1 MNATRRRA
9 KTAPSTTGGALA
21 GATRGRARNYT
32 QMLGLIH
39 QAAIEVFAA
48 EGLAGASTQA
58 IADKAGL
65 SKAQLHYYIE
75 SKEALYRQVLQDI
88 VNDWIGVFGFS
99 DEALGPR
106 KVLTELIQR
115 RMQFSFDHPLR
126 SRIFTAEMMRGAPA
140 IREMMGASRQRTEQA
155 AAVIRNWAQR
165 GLMDP
170 VDPLALPLPPLGRD
184 PVLRRPCGPGGLLSR
199 RFHEQREGP
208 PLSDRERDRFPA
220 EGGRGPLT
228 AAAPGAPD
236 FIKSSNR
243 VSGLTISS
251 LPVQ

>member
-58 IADKAGL
+58 IADQAGL

-88 VNDWIGVFGFS
+88 LTDWIVVFGFS
-99 DEALGPR
+99 DEAFGPR
-106 KVLTELIQR
+106 KVLGDLIQR
-115 RMQFSFDHPLR
+115 KMMFSFEHPLR
-126 SRIFTAEMMRGAPA
+126 SRIFTAEMMRGAPV
-140 IREMMGASRQRTEQA
+140 INNMMDTSKQRTDQA
-155 AAVIRNWAQR
+155 AAVIQNWMNQ
-165 GLMDP
+165 GLMDKA
-170 VDPLALPLPPLGRD
+170 DPML
-184 PVLRRPCGPGGLLSR
+184 VLFHIWAVTQFYADHATQAAYYRSAAQQGDDKDRRYLIEQVTEFLLK
-199 RFHEQREGP
+199 
-208 PLSDRERDRFPA
+208 
-220 EGGRGPLT
+220 
-228 AAAPGAPD
+228 GAGV
-236 FIKSSNR
+236 K
-243 VSGLTISS
+243 
-251 LPVQ
+251 

>member
-1 MNATRRRA
+1 MNATRLRA
-9 KTAPSTTGGALA
+9 KAAPSTTGGALA

-106 KVLTELIQR
+106 KVLSELIQR

-170 VDPLALPLPPLGRD
+170 VDPLLFLFHLWAATQFYADHAAQVAFFRDASMSNEKGRRYLTENVTD
-184 PVLRRPCGPGGLLSR
+184 FLLK
-199 RFHEQREGP
+199 
-208 PLSDRERDRFPA
+208 
-220 EGGRGPLT
+220 
-228 AAAPGAPD
+228 AAGV
-236 FIKSSNR
+236 R
-243 VSGLTISS
+243 
-251 LPVQ
+251 